1 LNKKST
7 DHLTLKLSGKPK
19 NDINLFWTESG
30 FPLYN
35 GCCRAYEVVTK
46 MEASNSPSEQIQF
59 SDFLKVDIR
68 VGTIIKVE
76 DYPEARKPAYKL
88 EIDFGPLG
96 IKRSSAQIT
105 QHYSEGNLLGKQVI
119 AIVNFPPKQIGKFVS
134 EVLTLGLPDEN
145 GLVVLTQPTKE
156 VPNGSKLF

>member
-1 LNKKST
+1 M
-7 DHLTLKLSGKPK
+7 
-19 NDINLFWTESG
+19 ES
-30 FPLYN
+30 
-35 GCCRAYEVVTK
+35 K
-46 MEASNSPSEQIQF
+46 DSHSEKIEF

-68 VGTIIKVE
+68 AGTIIKVE

-96 IKRSSAQIT
+96 KKRSSAQIT
-105 QHYSEGNLLGKQVI
+105 QHYSKEDLLGKQII
-119 AIVNFPPKQIGKFVS
+119 AVVNFPPKQIGKFVS

-145 GLVVLTQPTKE
+145 GNVILTEPTRK